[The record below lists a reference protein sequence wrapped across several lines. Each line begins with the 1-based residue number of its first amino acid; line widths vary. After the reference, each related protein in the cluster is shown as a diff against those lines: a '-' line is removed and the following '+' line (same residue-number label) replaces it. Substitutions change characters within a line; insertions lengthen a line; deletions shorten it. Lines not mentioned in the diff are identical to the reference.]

1 MKVIGQ
7 VPHSLYVCESTQNV
21 VHIYVSR
28 RNTFCVQQKRFSH
41 NTISSTENVSFDFKL
56 DLQVGLWG
64 YWNELKL
71 VLSLT
76 SFD

>member
-7 VPHSLYVCESTQNV
+7 VPYSLYVCESTQNV
-21 VHIYVSR
+21 VDISVSR
-28 RNTFCVQQKRFSH
+28 RNTFCVQQTRFSH
-41 NTISSTENVSFDFKL
+41 NTISSTDFKLDFKL